1 MEILII
7 TIVAT
12 IIFSAF
18 FSGMEIAFV
27 SANKLRLELDKQQNF
42 VSARILSLF
51 TKHPGQ
57 YIATMLVGNNIALV
71 IYGIAFAKLLGP
83 LFYSFVPTDSVVLLL
98 QTITSTLIILFTA
111 EFLPKT
117 LFRINPNN
125 FLRFFSVPLAFFYFL
140 FFPVTKLSMWIS
152 RLLLNTLFKSKFD
165 KNIKKTVFNR
175 IDLDHFVNE
184 SDEEQQRRE
193 HELENEVKLFRNALD
208 FSKIK
213 LREVMVPRTE
223 MEIMDIN
230 SNMEDL
236 IQKFIETGY
245 SRILFYQ
252 DNIDNIIGYIHHST
266 IFANPGSIRSNLKK
280 VLIVPETM
288 PASKLL
294 SKFISQHR
302 SIAIVVDEFGGTSGM
317 VTSEDILEEIFGE
330 IEDEHDTTD
339 FEERKIS
346 DNEFVLSARIELDDL
361 NEKYHLGFPVKE
373 NFETLAGFILFHH
386 ESIPKINT
394 IIDIDHYRFKIL
406 KASNTKIEL
415 VNLKILD
422 NTQNKK

>member
-1 MEILII
+1 MEGYIFTILL
-7 TIVAT
+7 T

-27 SANKLRLELDKQQNF
+27 SANKLRLELDKKQDSIN
-42 VSARILSLF
+42 SKILTVF
-51 TKHPGQ
+51 TKNPGQ
-57 YIATMLVGNNIALV
+57 YIATMLVGNNVALV
-71 IYGIAFAKLLGP
+71 IYGVAFAKLLEP
-83 LFYSFVPTDSVVLLL
+83 VFNSFLTSGGAVVFL
-98 QTITSTLIILFTA
+98 QTVSSTLIILFTA

-117 LFRINPNN
+117 LFRINPNI
-125 FLRFFSVPLAFFYFL
+125 FLKIFAIPLIIFYYL
-140 FFPVTKLSMWIS
+140 FYPVTRITMSIS
-152 RLLLNTLFKSKFD
+152 RLLLNGIFRAAID
-165 KNIKKTVFNR
+165 KEEEKIVFSR
-175 IDLDHFVNE
+175 IDLDHFVNQQDNTLLQEEHSLE
-184 SDEEQQRRE
+184 SEI
-193 HELENEVKLFRNALD
+193 KLFRNALD

-213 LREVMVPRTE
+213 LREIMVPRTE
-223 MEIMDIN
+223 MVALDIN
-230 SNMEDL
+230 SSMDEL
-236 IQKFIETGY
+236 RQRFIETGY

-266 IFANPGSIRSNLKK
+266 IFTNPESIRPNLKK

-294 SKFISQHR
+294 SKFIQQHR

-330 IEDEHDTTD
+330 IEDEHDTVD
-339 FEERKIS
+339 LVDRKIS
-346 DNEFVLSARIELDDL
+346 DNEFIFSARMELDFL
-361 NEKYHLGFPVKE
+361 NEKYNLGFPVEE

-394 IIDIDHYRFKIL
+394 VINIGHYHFKIL
-406 KASNTKIEL
+406 KASNTRIEL

-422 NTQNKK
+422 NT

>member
-1 MEILII
+1 METLII
-7 TIVAT
+7 IIFITIL
-12 IIFSAF
+12 FSAF

-42 VSARILSLF
+42 VSAKILTLF
-51 TKHPGQ
+51 TRNPGQ

-71 IYGIAFAKLLGP
+71 IYGIAFAQLLSP
-83 LFYSFVPTDSVVLLL
+83 FFYRFIPRDSVVLLL
-98 QTITSTLIILFTA
+98 QTISSTLLILFTA

-117 LFRINPNN
+117 LFRINPNS
-125 FLRFFSVPLAFFYFL
+125 FLRFFSVPLGFFFFL
-140 FFPVTKLSMWIS
+140 FYPITQLTMWIS
-152 RLLLNTLFKSKFD
+152 HVLLNTIFKSSFD
-165 KNIKKTVFNR
+165 QKIKKNVFNR

-184 SDEEQQRRE
+184 SDEAQQRRE
-193 HELENEVKLFRNALD
+193 HELESEVKLFRNALD
-208 FSKIK
+208 FSKVK

-230 SNMEDL
+230 ANMEDL

-245 SRILFYQ
+245 SRILFFQ
-252 DNIDNIIGYIHHST
+252 DNIDNIIGYIHHSS
-266 IFANPGSIRSNLKK
+266 IFSNPGSIRSNLKQ

-330 IEDEHDTTD
+330 IEDEHDTSD
-339 FEERKIS
+339 FVERQIS
-346 DNEFVLSARIELDDL
+346 ANEYILSARIELDDL
-361 NEKYHLGFPVKE
+361 NEKYDLGFPVKE
-373 NFETLAGFILFHH
+373 HFETLAGFILFHH

-394 IIDIDHYRFKIL
+394 VIEIDHYRFKVL
-406 KASNTKIEL
+406 KATNTKIEL

-422 NTQNKK
+422 NN